1 MRNTILIALLIVIG
15 SSSLAHADTSLSAQ
29 VDKLSLTT
37 DDTFTYSLTIT
48 TSDRNIPQPQLP
60 AFEGLLMVSQA
71 QSSSF
76 SVARGET
83 KSAVRYE
90 YILAAPKPGRYKIGP
105 STIKTKDQT
114 FSTSEF
120 EIEVAEGKAMP
131 LAPPEQPS
139 MPEDNPS
146 PEEEQ
151 PGSQQ
156 PQYTL

>member
-1 MRNTILIALLIVIG
+1 MRNTLLIALLAVIRL
-15 SSSLAHADTSLSAQ
+15 SSLAHADTSLSAQ

-48 TSDRNIPQPQLP
+48 TSERNIPQPQLP
-60 AFEGLLMVSQA
+60 AFEGLVIVSQA

-76 SVARGET
+76 SVARAET

-90 YILAAPKPGRYKIGP
+90 YILAAPKPGKYKIGP
-105 STIKTKDQT
+105 STIKIKNQV

-120 EIEVAEGKAMP
+120 EVLVAEGKP
-131 LAPPEQPS
+131 SPIGPQEELALPEN
-139 MPEDNPS
+139 NPS
-146 PEEEQ
+146 PEKEQ

>member
-1 MRNTILIALLIVIG
+1 MRNTLLIALLIVIG
-15 SSSLAHADTSLSAQ
+15 SSSLAHAETSLSAQ
-29 VDKLSLTT
+29 VDKLYLTT

-48 TSDRNIPQPQLP
+48 TSERNIPQPQLP
-60 AFEGLLMVSQA
+60 AFEGLVIVSQA

-76 SVARGET
+76 SVARAES

-90 YILAAPKPGRYKIGP
+90 YILAAPKPGKYKIGP
-105 STIKTKDQT
+105 SIIKIKDQA

-120 EIEVAEGKAMP
+120 EVQVAEGKAMP
-131 LAPPEQPS
+131 LEPSEKPPL
-139 MPEDNPS
+139 PENNPS
-146 PEEEQ
+146 PEKEQ